1 MLQKLIRSLGVGAAV
16 LVLGLSLGGAAAA
29 DVTLLSVS
37 YDPTRELYQNIDKAF
52 VAQWKAKTAKPSLS
66 INPTAVLRG
75 DSLQRSGHGR
85 VRRCVG
91 GVRPHQG

>member
-52 VAQWKAKTAKPSLS
+52 VTQWKAKTGQTVT
-66 INPTAVLRG
+66 INQ
-75 DSLQRSGHGR
+75 SHG
-85 VRRCVG
+85 G
-91 GVRPHQG
+91 LTG